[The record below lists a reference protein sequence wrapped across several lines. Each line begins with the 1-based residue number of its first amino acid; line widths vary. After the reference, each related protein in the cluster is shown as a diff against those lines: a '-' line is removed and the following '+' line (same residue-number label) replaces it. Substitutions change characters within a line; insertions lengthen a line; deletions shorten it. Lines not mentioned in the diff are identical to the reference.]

1 MTMVGRRN
9 ATLLCDS
16 QLPRPLCVESLHA
29 HFDASWRPNEPSRIY
44 VGLPPER
51 PWRGPRRRVTSRSEK
66 HAARWLPASWEG
78 HAYAMERRVSVSS
91 AAWFLRLSLIA
102 TGNARAAGYPDHPVR
117 IIVGY
122 PAGGSTDIVARII
135 GNWLSQKL
143 GQQFIVENKPGAG
156 NNIGT
161 ELVTKAA
168 PDGYTLL
175 LVNPANT
182 INATLYK
189 KLNFV
194 FLRDIDPVA
203 NVIQVPNV
211 MEVNPSVPVKTVA
224 EFIAYVKANPD
235 KINVASSGNG
245 TSIHLSGELFKMM
258 TGVKMTHVPY
268 KGSAPMLTDL
278 LGGQVQVT
286 FDNLPSS
293 IAHIRAGKLRALAV
307 TTAKRSPELPD
318 VPTVAD
324 TVPGLRSRRLLRLRR
339 AAWDAEGDRRS
350 AQQGDQ
356 RGAQGSRHPG
366 QAQGSRRHSGA
377 RLAGRFR
384 QVPRQRN
391 RQMGKGC
398 ARRQSVDPV
407 TLDCSGRSPL

>member
-1 MTMVGRRN
+1 MQRN
-9 ATLLCDS
+9 VEFLSRLLFGLLC
-16 QLPRPLCVESLHA
+16 
-29 HFDASWRPNEPSRIY
+29 
-44 VGLPPER
+44 
-51 PWRGPRRRVTSRSEK
+51 
-66 HAARWLPASWEG
+66 
-78 HAYAMERRVSVSS
+78 
-91 AAWFLRLSLIA
+91 LSLIA
-102 TGNARAAGYPDHPVR
+102 AADARAAGYPDRTVR

-135 GNWLSQKL
+135 GNWLSNRL

-161 ELVTKAA
+161 ELVAKAT
-168 PDGYTLL
+168 PDGYTLY

-189 KLNFV
+189 HLNYV
-194 FLRDIDPVA
+194 FLRDIDPIA

-211 MEVNPSVPVKTVA
+211 MEVNPEVPVKTVA

-235 KINVASSGNG
+235 KINIASSGNG

-293 IAHIRAGKLRALAV
+293 IAHIKAGKLRALGV
-307 TTAKRSPELPD
+307 TTAARSPELPD
-318 VPTVAD
+318 VPTVAE
-324 TVPGLRSRRLLRLRR
+324 TVPGYEAVAFFGFGITHGTPKEIVDLLNKEINL
-339 AAWDAEGDRRS
+339 ALKD
-350 AQQGDQ
+350 
-356 RGAQGSRHPG
+356 PG
-366 QAQGSRRHSGA
+366 IQA
-377 RLAGRFR
+377 RLKDLGGIA
-384 QVPRQRN
+384 VPGSPDDF
-391 RQMGKGC
+391 GKFL
-398 ARRQSVDPV
+398 ANETAKWEKVVHAANLSIE
-407 TLDCSGRSPL
+407 

>member
-1 MTMVGRRN
+1 MRWKVGFSSR
-9 ATLLCDS
+9 LL
-16 QLPRPLCVESLHA
+16 L
-29 HFDASWRPNEPSRIY
+29 
-44 VGLPPER
+44 GLL
-51 PWRGPRRRVTSRSEK
+51 
-66 HAARWLPASWEG
+66 A
-78 HAYAMERRVSVSS
+78 
-91 AAWFLRLSLIA
+91 LSLIGA
-102 TGNARAAGYPDHPVR
+102 TAARAAYPDHPVR

-135 GNWLSQKL
+135 GQWLSQKL

-203 NVIQVPNV
+203 NIIQVPNV
-211 MEVNPSVPVKTVA
+211 MEVNPSVPVHTVK
-224 EFIAYVKANPD
+224 EFIDYVKANPD
-235 KINVASSGNG
+235 KINIASSGNG

-258 TGVKMTHVPY
+258 TGLKITHVPY

-278 LGGQVQVT
+278 LAGQVQVT

-293 IAHIRAGKLRALAV
+293 IAHIKAGKLRALAV
-307 TTAKRSPELPD
+307 TTTQRSPELPN

-324 TVPGLRSRRLLRLRR
+324 TVPGYEASAFFGIGATHGTPKAVIDLLNKEIN
-339 AAWDAEGDRRS
+339 DALKDPNI
-350 AQQGDQ
+350 Q
-356 RGAQGSRHPG
+356 
-366 QAQGSRRHSGA
+366 A
-377 RLAGRFR
+377 RLKDLGGIA
-384 QVPRQRN
+384 VPGSPADF
-391 RQMGKGC
+391 GKFLAAETEKWGKVVH
-398 ARRQSVDPV
+398 AANLSIQ
-407 TLDCSGRSPL
+407 